1 MHPGTAPGILKDLT
15 VTRLN
20 RLCDALSATG
30 QTRSPFYAD
39 IQKGTMVRPVKIGPR
54 AAAWP
59 AHEIEAIVQA
69 RIAGASETELRKLV
83 DKLHAQRKEGL
94 Q

>member
-1 MHPGTAPGILKDLT
+1 M
-15 VTRLN
+15 TRLY
-20 RLCDALSATG
+20 RLNTALSATG
-30 QTRSPFYAD
+30 QTRSPFYAS
-39 IQKGTMVRPVKIGPR
+39 IQQGTMTRPVKIGPR

-59 AHEIEAIVQA
+59 EHEIQAIVQA

>member
-1 MHPGTAPGILKDLT
+1 MI
-15 VTRLN
+15 RLN
-20 RLCDALSATG
+20 RLHDALAATG
-30 QTRSPFYAD
+30 KTRTPFYDD
-39 IQKGTMVRPVKIGPR
+39 IKKGIMVRPVKIGPR

-83 DKLHAQRKEGL
+83 DRLHAQRKEGL

>member
-1 MHPGTAPGILKDLT
+1 MVSGDSVKGLNVTQLKRLT
-15 VTRLN
+15 
-20 RLCDALSATG
+20 DALMVTG

-39 IQKGTMVRPVKIGPR
+39 IQRGTMVRPVKIGPR

-59 AHEIEAIVQA
+59 AHEIESIVQA

>member
-1 MHPGTAPGILKDLT
+1 MHPGTAPGILKELT

-39 IQKGTMVRPVKIGPR
+39 IQKGIMVRPVKIGPR

-59 AHEIEAIVQA
+59 EHEIQAIVQA
-69 RIAGASETELRKLV
+69 RIAGATDAELRQLV
-83 DKLHAQRKEGL
+83 QRLHAARKEAA
-94 Q
+94 

>member
-1 MHPGTAPGILKDLT
+1 
-15 VTRLN
+15 
-20 RLCDALSATG
+20 
-30 QTRSPFYAD
+30 
-39 IQKGTMVRPVKIGPR
+39 MVRPVKIGPS

-94 Q
+94 

>member
-1 MHPGTAPGILKDLT
+1 MTQLK
-15 VTRLN
+15 RLN
-20 RLCDALSATG
+20 GALSATG

-39 IQKGTMVRPVKIGPR
+39 IQKGTMVRPVKIGQR

-83 DKLHAQRKEGL
+83 DKLHAQRKEAV
-94 Q
+94 